1 MDRSLRP
8 LSNPRN
14 LYAMSTSARAL
25 SADLGILIIRV
36 IIGVVFMYH
45 GAQKLFGVFDGH
57 GMEAFAGHLAAM
69 EKFTVPM
76 PTVSAWLA
84 ALAEFAGGLFI
95 LFGLVTRIAV
105 IPVIFT
111 MIVAVAVHWPEFS
124 AGKGGYEY
132 PLTLLLVMVGIG
144 LMGPGRFSLDHF
156 ILSQRTTSP
165 EEV

>member
-1 MDRSLRP
+1 MSSPIRSI
-8 LSNPRN
+8 
-14 LYAMSTSARAL
+14 
-25 SADLGILIIRV
+25 SADLGMLIIRV
-36 IIGVVFMYH
+36 IIGVVFIYH
-45 GAQKLFGVFDGH
+45 GAQKLFGVFDGV
-57 GMEAFAGHLAAM
+57 GMEAFAGHLASM

-84 ALAEFAGGLFI
+84 ALAEFGGGLFI

-124 AGKGGYEY
+124 AGKGGFEY

-144 LMGPGRFSLDHF
+144 LVGPGRISLDYF
-156 ILSQRTTSP
+156 ILGRRTPAP
-165 EEV
+165 EQV